1 MPTMD
6 LDTKQI
12 AVVRE
17 FVGDAAT
24 TLLREEFGTKLDVN
38 RLFKPFVLAAAAN
51 FNTLVSEGRTVVPT
65 NAIAIAC
72 TNRPS
77 ATAGV
82 LDVALIGGSG
92 VFQVYRVFQ
101 FDLAYERQRLSGGTW
116 TDWVQSA
123 SKDMVDTSAANTLQ
137 GAQDYAD
144 ANALFKPVVVAGGQ
158 YTNINQVTTSG
169 HHILTRNSIA
179 AEISGLPEARAGFI
193 DVLANGTMIAQIY
206 RPSSSDYFYIR
217 TSSAAGVFGAFAK
230 IMGQAYADTIV
241 AASRQRTL
249 DDILVEGSA
258 NLFNVAT
265 VKTGFRL
272 SNNGI
277 VSPVAGAKCSD
288 YIPIDGGETYTI
300 SATAKPSG
308 VSFYADRDA
317 VTSLLYSAITTGTQ
331 TITAPVG
338 ARLMVVNV
346 KREADAADAVDLK
359 VERGSVATAYV
370 AYDAKSVLRQSTLPP
385 NLVKSDALPEN
396 IITTANV
403 VAASAKP
410 YDIVTA
416 SKNLFADSNI
426 VMDSYLTNAGD
437 IYGTASAVGW
447 ARSGM
452 IPVVAGQTYTLSGSR
467 SRHGLSFF
475 AASTDLTAISYVA
488 TAGLPLSVIAPAGA
502 NFVAFNLQSASA
514 TGWSNIQF
522 ELGATA
528 TAYVPFGA
536 SYKIDGGA
544 IQDLPTETIGTVV
557 GLQSALDAK
566 LNTEDVVAASAKPYD
581 IVTASKNLF
590 ADSNIV
596 NNSYL
601 NSTNGG
607 IVNATNWI
615 RSGMIPVVAGQT
627 YTLSGSRSRLGLAW
641 FAASTD
647 TTPVAYVGT
656 DGLPLTVIAPAGAN
670 FAVFNLQ
677 SASVTGWSN
686 IQFELGSTATP
697 YIPFGQA
704 EYHIDGSYIDNVP
717 SPTVTALGTFTGG
730 ATSQVIRG
738 VQGADSIV
746 HTVVIN
752 KAPTH
757 DASRVFNWVSTSLSG
772 QTLHTMGDDAAPYR
786 LNETTVGAN
795 HGYARTRLT
804 VSSHNKTFIDVG
816 SVWVDGAS
824 KQWVLIGIDS
834 ATGLSFTA
842 RTTNTGITATSG
854 TLTHVSGATNTTSV
868 TWTAVSQGQWYPML
882 KNHVVSVTA
891 DGKPIDP
898 ASTTPVQ
905 FERLMIAQSYELMT
919 KPVMVEWLI
928 ARTKTNTDI
937 TEYSAASNVSV
948 SMAYVFDKY
957 GNCTFSTDILA
968 LDTVALNTAS
978 AAVMFQQTTRLTP
991 ALDGNVFYYMPK
1003 ALPLTHESVVY
1014 DFAAKANVSTFA
1026 PSARL
1031 DMTPARV
1038 ESGKTL
1044 DRVVQ
1049 LTDNWGYA
1057 SGFLPILSASPANRP
1072 TLVAR
1077 KSLQLNN
1084 SGAKIYFSAVDSGS
1098 ITSMAAGD
1106 YYSAVCY
1113 RNYFRRPV
1121 VRTDSYAVCSRQGDF
1136 YFMDWHAATTDR
1148 VPLPPELHGRAF
1160 TVFEKSDSVT
1170 VLSQTATSSVAVKT
1184 TGAGYAVLQF
1194 V

>member
-1 MPTMD
+1 MLEPI
-6 LDTKQI
+6 TKQELI
-12 AVVRE
+12 DASADALALEQVVNGTDTLDVTSRLARTYPTLAKALRLIVENGLLGATPFNLKSSMESSALANDAYAVVT
-17 FVGDAAT
+17 DDPT
-24 TLLREEFGTKLDVN
+24 I
-38 RLFKPFVLAAAAN
+38 AN
-51 FNTLVSEGRTVVPT
+51 NGFYQKQ
-65 NAIAIAC
+65 
-72 TNRPS
+72 
-77 ATAGV
+77 AGV
-82 LDVALIGGSG
+82 WD
-92 VFQVYRVFQ
+92 F
-101 FDLAYERQRLSGGTW
+101 LAWNPLN
-116 TDWVQSA
+116 QSKA
-123 SKDMVDTSAANTLQ
+123 
-137 GAQDYAD
+137 YAD
-144 ANALFKPVVVAGGQ
+144 ANRLFKPVVVATGQ
-158 YTNINQVTTSG
+158 YTNIDQVTTSG
-169 HHILTRNSIA
+169 HHVLTFNSVA
-179 AEISGLPEARAGFI
+179 AEIVGLPEAKAGFI
-193 DVLANGTMIAQIY
+193 DVLANGTMVTQAY
-206 RPSSSDYFYIR
+206 RPSNADYFYVR
-217 TSSAAGVFGAFAK
+217 TSSSAGAFGSFAK
-230 IMGQAYADTIV
+230 IVGRAYADALV

-403 VAASAKP
+403 LSASAKP
-410 YDIVTA
+410 YDKITA
-416 SKNLFADSNI
+416 SKNLFAESNV

-437 IYGTASAVGW
+437 IYGTASAAGW

-475 AASTDLTAISYVA
+475 AASTDLTAISYVSN
-488 TAGLPLSVIAPAGA
+488 AGLPLTVIAPAGA
-502 NFVAFNLQSASA
+502 NFVAFNLQSSSV
-514 TGWSNIQF
+514 TGWANIQF

-528 TAYVPFGA
+528 TAYVSFGA
-536 SYKIDGGA
+536 SYRIDGNA
-544 IQDLPTETIGTVV
+544 ID
-557 GLQSALDAK
+557 D
-566 LNTEDVVAASAKPYD
+566 
-581 IVTASKNLF
+581 
-590 ADSNIV
+590 
-596 NNSYL
+596 
-601 NSTNGG
+601 
-607 IVNATNWI
+607 
-615 RSGMIPVVAGQT
+615 
-627 YTLSGSRSRLGLAW
+627 
-641 FAASTD
+641 
-647 TTPVAYVGT
+647 
-656 DGLPLTVIAPAGAN
+656 
-670 FAVFNLQ
+670 
-677 SASVTGWSN
+677 
-686 IQFELGSTATP
+686 
-697 YIPFGQA
+697 
-704 EYHIDGSYIDNVP
+704 VP
-717 SPTVTALGTFTGG
+717 SATQLALGTFTGG
-730 ATSQVIRG
+730 ATTQTIKG

-786 LNETTVGAN
+786 INETTLGAN

-842 RTTNTGITATSG
+842 RTDNTGITATSG

-905 FERLMIAQSYELMT
+905 FERLTVAQSYELMT
-919 KPVMVEWLI
+919 KPAMVEWLI

-948 SMAYVFDKY
+948 SMAYVFDNY
-957 GNCTFSTDILA
+957 GNCTFATDILA
-968 LDTVALNTAS
+968 LDAVVLNPAS
-978 AAVMFQQTTRLTP
+978 ASVMFQQTTRLTP

-1084 SGAKIYFSAVDSGS
+1084 SGAKIYFSAVDSAA

-1113 RNYFRRPV
+1113 RNYFRRPT
-1121 VRTDSYAVCSRQGDF
+1121 VRTDSYAVCSRQGDYF
-1136 YFMDWHAATTDR
+1136 YIDWHIATTDR

-1170 VLSQTATSSVAVKT
+1170 VLSQIATSSVACKT